1 MIVASGTQVTKAR
14 EARSAGDRSCDGAER
29 ALRDLVWR
37 NGRIFMMFSPLWAHV
52 VGVDMSPAARLI
64 HRTELELARC
74 HQLALMR
81 RAASLPSRIER
92 FTPGRFTCV
101 RHGRTARRDE
111 EPVQ

>member
-1 MIVASGTQVTKAR
+1 MIIASGTQVTKAR
-14 EARSAGDRSCDGAER
+14 EARSAGNRSCDGAER

-52 VGVDMSPAARLI
+52 VGVDMSPAARQML
-64 HRTELELARC
+64 RMELNLARC

-81 RAASLPSRIER
+81 RAAPLPSRVESFAR
-92 FTPGRFTCV
+92 GRVTCAAHL
-101 RHGRTARRDE
+101 RAARTGE